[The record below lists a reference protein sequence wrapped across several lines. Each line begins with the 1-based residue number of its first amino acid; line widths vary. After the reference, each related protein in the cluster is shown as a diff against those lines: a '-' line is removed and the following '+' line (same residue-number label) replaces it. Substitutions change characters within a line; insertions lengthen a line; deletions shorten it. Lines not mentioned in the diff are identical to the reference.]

1 MRYSCYFEK
10 CFRNCLIVGVL
21 FLFGIK
27 AFFAMQLLYFFVRYK
42 VRYFWR
48 VSYVLSKFYYVVS
61 LQKLSAE
68 VPDVF

>member
-1 MRYSCYFEK
+1 
-10 CFRNCLIVGVL
+10 
-21 FLFGIK
+21 
-27 AFFAMQLLYFFVRYK
+27 MQLLYFFVRYK